1 MSINAIRQARV
12 NLRQKEREYIIAKEH
27 ANGKM
32 VKEGEKKISNGD
44 IGKTSH
50 NQFFRFV
57 FIKTG
62 LLMYNKSYETAKES
76 INK

>member
-1 MSINAIRQARV
+1 
-12 NLRQKEREYIIAKEH
+12 
-27 ANGKM
+27 M

-76 INK
+76 INKLYFHSLSHDSVSA